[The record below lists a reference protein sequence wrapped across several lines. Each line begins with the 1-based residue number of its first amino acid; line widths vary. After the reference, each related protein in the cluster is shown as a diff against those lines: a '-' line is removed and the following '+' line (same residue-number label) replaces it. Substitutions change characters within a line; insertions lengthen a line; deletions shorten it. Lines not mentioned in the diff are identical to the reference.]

1 MAEAMT
7 LEQERL
13 EIPDGGVASFVSA
26 DDEYYDSPEDRLVPE
41 GGVTDLMQ
49 AADQLAKLG
58 RNEDS
63 FIVHASLG
71 EHVIPMQVF
80 EDNPSLKEAVFAEM
94 REKGLEPERYIV
106 GNELNS
112 INPETGLPEFG
123 FGFIK
128 KVRRKVKK
136 AVKGVGKAAKKAVKG
151 IGKAVKRL
159 GKKVVKVVKKAAPIV
174 LPIALGMIPGVGP
187 ILAASLGSG
196 IGSLAQG
203 ASFKDALKM
212 ALISGATA
220 GLTKGIQGGFA
231 ARANNQTFMSGFK
244 SGVKGAIGGPEQFT
258 RLKEAATKLGQGQN
272 PFSVEALRGTIEK
285 TGVEATRPPVQFIEG
300 AAPTSAPTTVSEAV
314 QQGINVGPDIQAAAQ
329 QAAVPPA
336 VPQGINVAPD
346 IRVAAQQAQQA
357 FTPPEG
363 YFDMRA
369 DSGQLM
375 TDANVDN
382 VSQNLSSATLRP
394 DPNALNPFPDVA
406 SDLSPEVSLK
416 PPSGG
421 FPSSSVDQRGYFES
435 MEDVFKP
442 KQTFSER
449 LASAKQAYFPASDTR
464 PLTERLAERLA
475 ELQKDPNFQSLSAEA
490 QKAVVE
496 KAAAQPA
503 YTPNLMRTVLP
514 SLLTAGA
521 VAAPLGFYD
530 APEEEPM
537 EPAFG
542 GVTSDQL
549 IAGDPGRYVPG
560 VPVDPPAYATLQDI
574 RVANQGGEM
583 FPRKTGYISGPGTE
597 TSDSVPAMLSD
608 GEFVFTAKAV
618 RGAGNGSRRNG
629 VRNMYQ
635 MMKNFETQAA

>member
-94 REKGLEPERYIV
+94 REKGLEPERYVV

-128 KVRRKVKK
+128 KVRKKLKK
-136 AVKGVGKAAKKAVKG
+136 AVKGVGKAA
-151 IGKAVKRL
+151 KRL
-159 GKKVVKVVKKAAPIV
+159 GKKVVKVVKKAAPII

-196 IGSLAQG
+196 IGTLVQG
-203 ASFKDALKM
+203 GNIKDALKM

-231 ARANNQTFMSGFK
+231 AKANNQTFMSGFK

-329 QAAVPPA
+329 QAAVPPT
-336 VPQGINVAPD
+336 VPPTG
-346 IRVAAQQAQQA
+346 
-357 FTPPEG
+357 
-363 YFDMRA
+363 
-369 DSGQLM
+369 
-375 TDANVDN
+375 
-382 VSQNLSSATLRP
+382 
-394 DPNALNPFPDVA
+394 
-406 SDLSPEVSLK
+406 SDLTQLQIQGGTSPTIQQTAETSFGDRIVRPGEAGYIYGPNENPSTFAQIDSK
-416 PPSGG
+416 DVIPVVDSSGG
-421 FPSSSVDQRGYFES
+421 AGGAGGASPSVDQRGYFKS
-435 MEDVFKP
+435 MTDVFKP

-449 LASAKQAYFPASDTR
+449 VASAKQAYFPASDTR
-464 PLTERLAERLA
+464 PLTERLAESLA

-537 EPAFG
+537 EPAFA

-618 RGAGNGSRRNG
+618 RGAGNGSRRDG